1 MDLANKLFKGD
12 RSVWIIFMLLCL
24 VSLVEV
30 YSATSTLAYRQVH
43 FWAPIMRH
51 AGFLFAGFC
60 GVLLVHNIPSKYFS
74 AGIGVLLL
82 SIILLFVTPII
93 GVRLND
99 AHRWI
104 NIFGIQ
110 FQPSEVAKISC
121 ILFVAFMLSRQ
132 ERFNPNRTFRIIITG
147 VALTCGLIFPD
158 NFSTSALLGLV
169 CFIMMFIGQVPMK
182 KMLKL
187 TAVLIMLGAL
197 AFTAV
202 KFVPEQYLPNRLAT
216 WQGRIADFSKDDKE
230 ATFEDDFQVNHAKI
244 AIANGGF
251 WGVMPGNSKQRDVLP
266 QAFSDFIY
274 AIIIEEMGLIIGGVG
289 VLLLYIMLMFRVAI
303 IARRCEK
310 LFPKYLV
317 LGCGLMIVIQAFINM
332 AVAVNLIPVTGQ
344 PLPLISRGGTST
356 ILTCLYFGIILS
368 VSRFGAGIGNEEE
381 DAVEEATELTEST
394 ENIETP
400 VQE

>member
-1 MDLANKLFKGD
+1 MELANKLFKGD

-30 YSATSTLAYRQVH
+30 YSATSTLAYRQAH
-43 FWAPIMRH
+43 FWTPIMRH
-51 AGFLFAGFC
+51 AGFLFFGFC

-74 AGIGVLLL
+74 VGIGVLLL

-121 ILFVAFMLSRQ
+121 ILFVAFMLSKQ
-132 ERFNPNRTFRIIITG
+132 ERFNPDRTFWIIVTG
-147 VALTCGLIFPD
+147 VALTCGLILPD

-187 TAVLIMLGAL
+187 TAVLVILGAL
-197 AFTAV
+197 AFTAIR
-202 KFVPEQYLPNRLAT
+202 FVPEKYLPDRLTT
-216 WQGRIADFSKDDKE
+216 WQERISDFGKDDKE
-230 ATFEDDFQVNHAKI
+230 AVFEDDFQVNHAKI

-251 WGVMPGNSKQRDVLP
+251 WGVMPGNSKQRDILP

-274 AIIIEEMGLIIGGVG
+274 AIIIEEMGLIIGGIG

-317 LGCGLMIVIQAFINM
+317 LGCGLIIVIQAFINM

-356 ILTCLYFGIILS
+356 VLTCIYFGIILS
-368 VSRFGAGIGNEEE
+368 VSRFGAGMGNEEDDAIE
-381 DAVEEATELTEST
+381 ETADATEAADAVKST
-394 ENIETP
+394 E
-400 VQE
+400 